1 MILVRLCLLVSSL
14 GLLLSSLSILPLV
27 LLHFKQ
33 ANIAY
38 FLPFITTLQV

>member
-1 MILVRLCLLVSSL
+1 MILVKLSLLVSTL
-14 GLLLSSLSILPLV
+14 GLMLSSLSILPLI

-38 FLPFITTLQV
+38 FLPFFTTLQV